1 MNLLQ
6 STNLGGVLILVF
18 NSVFLIL
25 VFYAESN
32 LEGLSNKEKN
42 KNKSMTKR
50 RNSVRIFGFNRSAF
64 GDTVEKRNR
73 KWWYVL
79 SEERHRDIENEKI
92 K

>member
-1 MNLLQ
+1 
-6 STNLGGVLILVF
+6 
-18 NSVFLIL
+18 
-25 VFYAESN
+25 
-32 LEGLSNKEKN
+32 
-42 KNKSMTKR
+42 MTKR